1 MFTPNLSSFFS
12 AKFVGT
18 YLFVLWS
25 AYGCFFGFG
34 VPSFNKTTSICFQEI
49 TWVSNLSD
57 VSPIKNGDISASYV
71 FFFFFSEG
79 FNSG

>member
-71 FFFFFSEG
+71 CFFFFGG
-79 FNSG
+79 F